1 MRIYWDRGVSACADP
16 GFYFG
21 GGGGGGGGVQAR
33 RPENILKPFF
43 VFFSPQLILQFT
55 EGIQWLYNRENYT
68 FEGSRGGRTF
78 SRGSNFFHG
87 GPNANFY
94 RNPYN
99 L

>member
-1 MRIYWDRGVSACADP
+1 MASFV
-16 GFYFG
+16 
-21 GGGGGGGGVQAR
+21 
-33 RPENILKPFF
+33 F

-55 EGIQWLYNRENYT
+55 EGVQQWFYYGKKIHFSKDPEGIQV
-68 FEGSRGGRTF
+68 FPGG
-78 SRGSNFFHG
+78 GG